1 MNFFD
6 IRSQLQP
13 AAWTVAASLIAC
25 MPAWAVDPF
34 TVRDIRVEGL
44 QRIESGT
51 VFASLP
57 LRVGDQYSDEKGAAA
72 IRALFALGLFKDVR
86 LETEG
91 DVLVVVVE
99 ERPSVAAVEFIGL
112 KEFDKDVLIKALKE
126 VGLAEGRPYDKALAD
141 KAEQELKRQYINR
154 SLYGAE
160 VVSTA
165 TPVDRNRVNL
175 SFTITEGG
183 PARIK
188 QIQIVG
194 NKAFSES
201 DLRDQ
206 FNLDTGGW
214 MSWYTKSDRYA
225 RTKLN
230 ADLEALRSYYLAR
243 GFLEF
248 RIDSTQVAMSP
259 DKQEMAITINVTEGE
274 RFVVSGVKLE
284 GNYLDKDDEF
294 KALVKIAVGKP
305 YNAETVAET
314 TKAFTDYFGK
324 FGFAF
329 ARVEAKPEIDRQ
341 NNRVQFVLQAE
352 PSRRA
357 YVRRILVSGNNRTRD
372 EVIRR
377 EFRQYEAAWYD
388 GDKIRL
394 SRDRVDRLGFFTD
407 VNVETIEIPGTPD
420 QVDLMFTVA
429 EKPTGSISLGAGFS
443 SAEKVTLSFGIRQEN
458 AFGSGNYLAVE
469 VNTSKYN
476 RNLVLSTTDPYFT
489 QNGISRTLDVF
500 QRTTRPY
507 LGDINSYSLINSG
520 LGLRFG
526 VPVTETDTVFVGA
539 NAEQT
544 QIKAGTGLPDP
555 YKEYAEQFGATS
567 TAIPL
572 TLGWAR
578 DGRDSALVPTKGT
591 YQRVNADLSV
601 AGDVRYFRSNYQYQQ
616 YFPLSKKYTLA
627 LNADL
632 GWGQGLSGQPF
643 PIFKNFYVGGLGS
656 VRGFEQSTLGPSA
669 RTIKNDSS
677 SALVYLGGPKK
688 IVLNAEF
695 MVPFPGAG
703 NDKTLRLFGFTDVGR
718 AFSESEKISLGALR
732 ASAGIGLSWISPM
745 GPLRFSYATPIR
757 QETGD
762 KIQKLQFQIGT
773 SF

>member
-13 AAWTVAASLIAC
+13 AAWTVAASLMAC

-555 YKEYAEQFGATS
+555 YKEYAEQFGTTS